1 MSEEITRGDMS
12 LHTPELVPENI
23 HRVKQADADDS
34 RNAREQ
40 FSDAQEEQKD
50 NETSGRDGDAQDKS
64 SPEKSVIS
72 VRNWEAIHDDIILSE
87 TAQRLMDQSHPVEP
101 AESNH
106 GKAEEKSPADP
117 VPRIHL
123 TA

>member
-1 MSEEITRGDMS
+1 MSEEIARGDMS
-12 LHTPELVPENI
+12 LHAPELVPENI

-40 FSDAQEEQKD
+40 FRDTQEEQKD
-50 NETSGRDGDAQDKS
+50 NETAGRNAQGKS
-64 SPEKSVIS
+64 SPEKPAIS
-72 VRNWEAIHDDIILSE
+72 VCHWETIHDDIILSE
-87 TAQRLMDQSHPVEP
+87 TAQRLMDQFKP
-101 AESNH
+101 ADPIESNR
-106 GKAEEKSPADP
+106 GEADEKSPPAP